1 MSKKLIGK
9 NIVNETII
17 VECEDHSAEMK
28 ARHAFGKAGIALE
41 LLDKAI
47 KEEADRL
54 VNRPDDKPKY
64 RF

>member
-1 MSKKLIGK
+1 MKKLIGN
-9 NIVNETII
+9 NIVGQPVV
-17 VECEDHSAEMK
+17 VECEDQK
-28 ARHAFGKAGIALE
+28 AAAQAKRQYAKVGIALE
-41 LLDKAI
+41 SLDKAI